1 MTDNPNVRWEDVA
14 GLEDAKRALK
24 QSTEMPQLFPHLF
37 TDNPMFT
44 PWNGILLY
52 GPPGTGK
59 THLAKAVATNAQHLG
74 STSSLDGSERAQ
86 TTFLSISAADLVSKW
101 VGESPKLVRTLF
113 AVRTILPTAAAGLTC
128 ISPNPRA
135 AQFSPHR
142 PVDLC

>member
-1 MTDNPNVRWEDVA
+1 MKEPCWHPTIPNGDITLTYRRWDDVA

-37 TDNPMFT
+37 ADNPMFT

-59 THLAKAVATNAQHLG
+59 THLAKAVATNAHLIEA
-74 STSSLDGSERAQ
+74 TTAPDKEKAH

-113 AVRTILPTAAAGLTC
+113 AVWYQICR
-128 ISPNPRA
+128 ISLA
-135 AQFSPHR
+135 AQH
-142 PVDLC
+142 